1 MEYIAI
7 PLNAL
12 MALCYNWTGSYL
24 MAIIVFTLLTKVI
37 LFPISC
43 WMQRESIKMVQLTPD
58 LNALKVKYYGDKDTV
73 AEETQK
79 IYKQKK
85 YHPIASTIPMIIQL
99 VLLMG
104 VIAAV
109 KAMLGGD
116 TTSIYA
122 QIPSQLGG
130 VSLLMPVAA
139 GVAALL
145 LGVGQN
151 KLNPLQKE
159 QSKREQWMTN
169 GLSIL
174 ISLSLGAFV
183 TVGVCVYW
191 IASNLF
197 SILNQAAL
205 NLVIRPAKYI
215 DYDALHKSQKE
226 LESINAMSAG
236 VSKEDKKREKAD
248 YKRFFSV
255 ANKHLV
261 FYSESSGFYKYY
273 RATIA
278 YLLSHTNIIVHY
290 VTSDPADQVFE
301 VAKTQPRIRPYYIG
315 EKKLITLFMKMDADM
330 VIMTMPDLQNF
341 HIKRSYVRKDV
352 EYVYVPHGLDSLNLT
367 MRTGSVDHY
376 DAVLC
381 VGPNQKE
388 EIRKTEEVYNLPS
401 KKLVECGY
409 MLLDDMRAGFS
420 EKVNCSERPVI
431 LIAPSWQEANIM
443 DSCIDEL
450 LTSLRHT
457 GYRIIVRPHPQYV
470 KHREAQLNDLKAR
483 YAGTPQVEIQTDF
496 ASNST
501 VFRADLLITDWSGI
515 AYEYAYTT
523 CRPVL
528 FVNTPMKVMN
538 PEYERIGVVPINIS
552 IRKEIGREIALE
564 DVGQVNTVVEEMIA
578 RRGEYQERIRKLACQ
593 NVYNLGQSA
602 QCSAKF
608 ILSELNKK
616 KGNTQSAG
624 ASEKV

>member
-1 MEYIAI
+1 MDYITI

-12 MALCYNWTGSYL
+12 MALCYSWTGSYL
-24 MAIIVFTLLTKVI
+24 LAIVVFTLLTKVI

-58 LNALKVKYYGDKDTV
+58 LNALKIRYYGDKDTI

-79 IYKQKK
+79 LYKQKK
-85 YHPIASTIPMIIQL
+85 YHPIASTIPMVIQL

-145 LGVGQN
+145 LGIGQN

-191 IASNLF
+191 IASNIF

-215 DYDALHKSQKE
+215 DYDALHESQKE

-290 VTSDPADQVFE
+290 VTSDPADQIFE
-301 VAKTQPRIRPYYIG
+301 VAKNQSRIRPYYIG

-388 EIRKTEEVYNLPS
+388 EIKKTEEVYNLPP

-420 EKVNCSERPVI
+420 EKAHCSEQPVI

-450 LTSLRHT
+450 LTSLQYT
-457 GYRIIVRPHPQYV
+457 GYHIVVRPHPQYV

-483 YAGTPQVEIQTDF
+483 YAGTPQVEIQANF

-501 VFRADLLITDWSGI
+501 VFQADLLITDWSGI

-552 IRKEIGREIALE
+552 IRKEIGREIKPE
-564 DVGQVNTVVEEMIA
+564 DAGQANIVVEEMIA
-578 RRGEYQERIRKLACQ
+578 RRGEYQGRIRNLACQ

-602 QCSAKF
+602 QCSGKF

-616 KGNTQSAG
+616 RLDT
-624 ASEKV
+624 

>member
-1 MEYIAI
+1 MDYITI

-12 MALCYNWTGSYL
+12 MALCYSWTGSYL
-24 MAIIVFTLLTKVI
+24 LAIIVFTLLTKVI
-37 LFPISC
+37 LFPVSC

-58 LNALKVKYYGDKDTV
+58 LNALKIKYYGDKDTI

-79 IYKQKK
+79 LYKQKK
-85 YHPIASTIPMIIQL
+85 YHPIASTIPMVIQL

-145 LGVGQN
+145 LGIGQN

-191 IASNLF
+191 IASNIF

-215 DYDALHKSQKE
+215 DYDALHESQKE

-290 VTSDPADQVFE
+290 VTSDPADQIFE
-301 VAKTQPRIRPYYIG
+301 VAKNQSRIRPYYIG

-388 EIRKTEEVYNLPS
+388 EIKKTEEVYNLPP

-420 EKVNCSERPVI
+420 EKADCSEQPVI

-450 LTSLRHT
+450 LTSLQYT
-457 GYRIIVRPHPQYV
+457 GYHIVVRPHPQYV
-470 KHREAQLNDLKAR
+470 KHHEAQLNDLKAR
-483 YAGTPQVEIQTDF
+483 YAGTPQVEIQTNF

-501 VFRADLLITDWSGI
+501 VFQADLLITDWSGI

-552 IRKEIGREIALE
+552 IRKEIGREIEPE
-564 DVGQVNTVVEEMIA
+564 DAGQANIVVEEMVA
-578 RRGEYQERIRKLACQ
+578 RRGEYQERIRSLACQ

-602 QCSAKF
+602 QCSGKF

-616 KGNTQSAG
+616 RLDT
-624 ASEKV
+624 

>member
-1 MEYIAI
+1 MDYITI

-12 MALCYNWTGSYL
+12 MALCYSWTGSYL
-24 MAIIVFTLLTKVI
+24 LAIIVFTLLTKVI
-37 LFPISC
+37 LFPVSC

-58 LNALKVKYYGDKDTV
+58 LNALKIKYYGDKDTI

-79 IYKQKK
+79 LYKQKK
-85 YHPIASTIPMIIQL
+85 YHPIASTIPMVIQL

-116 TTSIYA
+116 TMSIYA

-130 VSLLMPVAA
+130 ASLLMPVAA
-139 GVAALL
+139 GVAAWM
-145 LGVGQN
+145 LGIGQN

-183 TVGVCVYW
+183 SVGVCVYW

-215 DYDALHKSQKE
+215 DYDALHRSQKE
-226 LESINAMSAG
+226 LEGINAMSSG

-273 RATIA
+273 RATIE
-278 YLLSHTNIIVHY
+278 YLITHSNVIIHY
-290 VTSDPADQVFE
+290 VTSDPDDQIFK

-388 EIRKTEEVYNLPS
+388 EIKKTEEVYNLPP

-409 MLLDDMRAGFS
+409 MLLDDMRAGFTDRIDCA
-420 EKVNCSERPVI
+420 EQPVI

-443 DSCIDEL
+443 DSCIDAL
-450 LTSLRHT
+450 LCSLQRT
-457 GYRIIVRPHPQYV
+457 GAHIIVRPHPQYV
-470 KHREAQLNDLKAR
+470 KHCEVQLRDLAAR
-483 YAGTPQVEIQTDF
+483 YEASSQVEIQTDF

-501 VFRADLLITDWSGI
+501 VFQADLLITDWSGI

-523 CRPVL
+523 YRPVL

-538 PEYERIGVVPINIS
+538 PEYERIGVVPMNIS
-552 IRKEIGREIALE
+552 IRKEIGREIDPNDAE
-564 DVGQVNTVVEEMIA
+564 RADIVAEEMLA
-578 RRGEYQERIRKLACQ
+578 QRERYRETLKRLVFQ
-593 NVYNLGQSA
+593 NVYNLGKSA
-602 QCSAKF
+602 QCSGKF
-608 ILSELNKK
+608 ILGELSKK
-616 KGNTQSAG
+616 K
-624 ASEKV
+624 

>member
-1 MEYIAI
+1 MDYITI

-12 MALCYNWTGSYL
+12 MALCYSWTGSYL
-24 MAIIVFTLLTKVI
+24 LAIVVFTLLTKVI

-58 LNALKVKYYGDKDTV
+58 LNALKIRYYGDKDTI

-79 IYKQKK
+79 LYKQKK
-85 YHPIASTIPMIIQL
+85 YHPIASTIPMVIQL

-145 LGVGQN
+145 LGIGQN

-191 IASNLF
+191 IASNIF

-215 DYDALHKSQKE
+215 DYDALHESQKE

-290 VTSDPADQVFE
+290 VTSDPADQIFE
-301 VAKTQPRIRPYYIG
+301 VAKNQSRIRPYYIG

-388 EIRKTEEVYNLPS
+388 EIKKTEEVYNLPP

-420 EKVNCSERPVI
+420 EKADCSEQPVI

-450 LTSLRHT
+450 LTSLQYT
-457 GYRIIVRPHPQYV
+457 GYHIVVRPHPQYV

-483 YAGTPQVEIQTDF
+483 YAGTPQVEIQTNF

-501 VFRADLLITDWSGI
+501 VFQADLLITDWSGI

-552 IRKEIGREIALE
+552 IRKEIGREIKPE
-564 DVGQVNTVVEEMIA
+564 DAGQANIVVEEMIA
-578 RRGEYQERIRKLACQ
+578 RRGEYQGRIRNLACQ

-602 QCSAKF
+602 QCSGKF

-616 KGNTQSAG
+616 RLDT
-624 ASEKV
+624 

>member
-1 MEYIAI
+1 MDYITI

-12 MALCYNWTGSYL
+12 MALCYSWTGSYL
-24 MAIIVFTLLTKVI
+24 LAIVVFTLLTKVI

-58 LNALKVKYYGDKDTV
+58 LNALKIKYYGDKDTI

-79 IYKQKK
+79 LYKQKK
-85 YHPIASTIPMIIQL
+85 YHPIASTIPMVIQL

-139 GVAALL
+139 GVAAWM
-145 LGVGQN
+145 LGIGQN

-183 TVGVCVYW
+183 TVGVCAYW
-191 IASNLF
+191 IASNIF

-215 DYDALHKSQKE
+215 DYDALHESQKE

-273 RATIA
+273 RATIE
-278 YLLSHTNIIVHY
+278 YLITHSNVIIHY
-290 VTSDPADQVFE
+290 VTSDPGDQIFK

-315 EKKLITLFMKMDADM
+315 EKKLITLFMKMDADI
-330 VIMTMPDLQNF
+330 VVMTMPDLQNF

-388 EIRKTEEVYNLPS
+388 EIKKTEEVYNLPP

-420 EKVNCSERPVI
+420 EKADCSEQPVI

-450 LTSLRHT
+450 LTSLQYT
-457 GYRIIVRPHPQYV
+457 GYHIVVRPHPQYV

-483 YAGTPQVEIQTDF
+483 YAGTPQVEIQTNF

-501 VFRADLLITDWSGI
+501 VFQADLLITDWSGI

-552 IRKEIGREIALE
+552 IRKEIGREIEPE
-564 DVGQVNTVVEEMIA
+564 DAGQANIVVEEMIA

-602 QCSAKF
+602 QCSGKF

-616 KGNTQSAG
+616 QLDT
-624 ASEKV
+624 

>member
-1 MEYIAI
+1 MDYITI

-12 MALCYNWTGSYL
+12 MALCYSWTGSYL
-24 MAIIVFTLLTKVI
+24 LAIVVFTLLTKVI

-58 LNALKVKYYGDKDTV
+58 LNALKIKYYGDKDTI

-79 IYKQKK
+79 LYKQKK
-85 YHPIASTIPMIIQL
+85 YHPIASTIPMVIQL

-130 VSLLMPVAA
+130 ISLLMPVAA
-139 GVAALL
+139 GVAAWM

-215 DYDALHKSQKE
+215 DYDALHESQKE

-255 ANKHLV
+255 ANKHVV
-261 FYSESSGFYKYY
+261 FYSEKSGFYKYY
-273 RATIA
+273 KHLIG
-278 YLLSHTNIIVHY
+278 YLLSHSNLLIHY
-290 VTSDPADQVFE
+290 VTSDPSDQIFE
-301 VAKTQPRIRPYYIG
+301 IAKTQSRIRPYYIG
-315 EKKLITLFMKMDADM
+315 EKKLITLFMKMDADV
-330 VIMTMPDLQNF
+330 VIMTTPDLNNF
-341 HIKRSYVRKDV
+341 YLKRSYVRRDI
-352 EYVYVPHGLDSLNLT
+352 EYIYIEHFPGSTNLVT
-367 MRTGSVDHY
+367 SKGAYDHY
-376 DAVLC
+376 DTIFC
-381 VGPNQKE
+381 TGPHMKAE
-388 EIRKTEEVYNLPS
+388 LREAEAMYDLPA
-401 KKLVECGY
+401 KNLVEHGY
-409 MLLDDMRAGFS
+409 DFMDDLLESYKEMGTSQNDPP
-420 EKVNCSERPVI
+420 KI
-431 LIAPSWQEANIM
+431 LIAPSWQKDNIL
-443 DSCIDEL
+443 DSCLEPLIEQL
-450 LTSLRHT
+450 MKVPCTVT
-457 GYRIIVRPHPQYV
+457 VRPHPEYV
-470 KHREAQLNDLKAR
+470 KRFGATLKTLVER
-483 YAGTPQVEIQTDF
+483 YKERYVGRLFFETDF
-496 ASNST
+496 SSSRSIYASDI
-501 VFRADLLITDWSGI
+501 VVTDWSGTGMEFS
-515 AYEYAYTT
+515 YCTK
-523 CRPVL
+523 RPTL
-528 FVNTPMKVMN
+528 FIDTPMKVLN
-538 PEYERIGVVPINIS
+538 PDYSRYENQPIDITSRNVIGVSVPPDDLDRIPDVIENMLSQKGAWAERIQSFMDNH
-552 IRKEIGREIALE
+552 LYN
-564 DVGQVNTVVEEMIA
+564 VGKA
-578 RRGEYQERIRKLACQ
+578 
-593 NVYNLGQSA
+593 GQSGGA
-602 QCSAKF
+602 YIIQSLIKRKD
-608 ILSELNKK
+608 EKK
-616 KGNTQSAG
+616 
-624 ASEKV
+624 

>member
-1 MEYIAI
+1 MDYITI

-12 MALCYNWTGSYL
+12 MALCYSWTGSYL
-24 MAIIVFTLLTKVI
+24 LAIVVFTLLTKVI

-58 LNALKVKYYGDKDTV
+58 LNALKIKYYGDKDTI

-79 IYKQKK
+79 LYKQKK
-85 YHPIASTIPMIIQL
+85 YHPIASTIPMVIQL

-145 LGVGQN
+145 LGIGQN

-183 TVGVCVYW
+183 TVGVCAYW
-191 IASNLF
+191 IASNIF

-215 DYDALHKSQKE
+215 DYDALHESQKE

-290 VTSDPADQVFE
+290 VTSDPADQIFE
-301 VAKTQPRIRPYYIG
+301 VAKNQSRIRPYYIG

-388 EIRKTEEVYNLPS
+388 EIKKTEEVYNLPP

-420 EKVNCSERPVI
+420 EKADCSEQPVI

-450 LTSLRHT
+450 LTSLQYT
-457 GYRIIVRPHPQYV
+457 GYHIVVRPHPQYV
-470 KHREAQLNDLKAR
+470 KHREAQLNDLKVR
-483 YAGTPQVEIQTDF
+483 YAGTPQVEIQTNF

-501 VFRADLLITDWSGI
+501 VFQADLLITDWSGI

-552 IRKEIGREIALE
+552 IRKEIGREIKPE
-564 DVGQVNTVVEEMIA
+564 DAGQANIVVEEMIA

-602 QCSAKF
+602 QCSGKF

-616 KGNTQSAG
+616 RLDT
-624 ASEKV
+624 

>member
-1 MEYIAI
+1 MDYITI

-12 MALCYNWTGSYL
+12 MALCYSWTGSYL
-24 MAIIVFTLLTKVI
+24 LAIIVFTLLTKVI
-37 LFPISC
+37 LFPVSC

-58 LNALKVKYYGDKDTV
+58 LNALKIKYYGDKDTI

-79 IYKQKK
+79 LYKQKK
-85 YHPIASTIPMIIQL
+85 YHPIASTIPMVIQL

-145 LGVGQN
+145 LGIGQN

-183 TVGVCVYW
+183 TVGVCAYW
-191 IASNLF
+191 IASNIF

-215 DYDALHKSQKE
+215 DYDALHESQKE

-273 RATIA
+273 RATIE
-278 YLLSHTNIIVHY
+278 YLITHSNVIIHY
-290 VTSDPADQVFE
+290 VTSDPGDQIFK

-315 EKKLITLFMKMDADM
+315 EKKLITLFMKMDADI
-330 VIMTMPDLQNF
+330 VVMTMPDLQNF

-388 EIRKTEEVYNLPS
+388 EIKKTEEVYNLPP

-420 EKVNCSERPVI
+420 EKADCSEQPVI

-450 LTSLRHT
+450 LTSLQYT
-457 GYRIIVRPHPQYV
+457 GYHIVVRPHPQYV
-470 KHREAQLNDLKAR
+470 KHREAQLNDLKVR
-483 YAGTPQVEIQTDF
+483 YAGTPQVEIQTNF

-501 VFRADLLITDWSGI
+501 VFQADLLITDWSGI

-538 PEYERIGVVPINIS
+538 PEYERIGVVPMNIS
-552 IRKEIGREIALE
+552 TRKEIGREIDPNDAE
-564 DVGQVNTVVEEMIA
+564 RADIVVEEMLA
-578 RRGEYQERIRKLACQ
+578 QHERYRETLKRLAYQ
-593 NVYNLGQSA
+593 NVYNLGKSA
-602 QCSAKF
+602 QCSGKF
-608 ILSELNKK
+608 ILGELSKK
-616 KGNTQSAG
+616 K
-624 ASEKV
+624 

>member
-58 LNALKVKYYGDKDTV
+58 LNALKIKYYGDKDTV

-79 IYKQKK
+79 LYKQKK

-145 LGVGQN
+145 LGIGQN

-278 YLLSHTNIIVHY
+278 YLLSHTNIIIHY
-290 VTSDPADQVFE
+290 VTSDPADQIFE
-301 VAKTQPRIRPYYIG
+301 VAKTQSRIRPYYIG

-376 DAVLC
+376 DAVL
-381 VGPNQKE
+381 
-388 EIRKTEEVYNLPS
+388 
-401 KKLVECGY
+401 
-409 MLLDDMRAGFS
+409 
-420 EKVNCSERPVI
+420 
-431 LIAPSWQEANIM
+431 
-443 DSCIDEL
+443 
-450 LTSLRHT
+450 
-457 GYRIIVRPHPQYV
+457 
-470 KHREAQLNDLKAR
+470 
-483 YAGTPQVEIQTDF
+483 
-496 ASNST
+496 
-501 VFRADLLITDWSGI
+501 
-515 AYEYAYTT
+515 
-523 CRPVL
+523 
-528 FVNTPMKVMN
+528 
-538 PEYERIGVVPINIS
+538 
-552 IRKEIGREIALE
+552 
-564 DVGQVNTVVEEMIA
+564 
-578 RRGEYQERIRKLACQ
+578 
-593 NVYNLGQSA
+593 
-602 QCSAKF
+602 
-608 ILSELNKK
+608 
-616 KGNTQSAG
+616 
-624 ASEKV
+624 

>member
-1 MEYIAI
+1 MDYITI

-12 MALCYNWTGSYL
+12 MALCYSWTGSYL
-24 MAIIVFTLLTKVI
+24 LAIVVFTLLTKVI

-43 WMQRESIKMVQLTPD
+43 WMQRESIKMVQLIPD
-58 LNALKVKYYGDKDTV
+58 LNALKIKHYGDKDTI

-79 IYKQKK
+79 LYKQKK
-85 YHPIASTIPMIIQL
+85 YHPIASTIPMVIQL

-145 LGVGQN
+145 LGIGQN

-183 TVGVCVYW
+183 TVGVCAYW
-191 IASNLF
+191 IASNIF

-215 DYDALHKSQKE
+215 DYDALHESQKE
-226 LESINAMSAG
+226 LGSINAMSAG
-236 VSKEDKKREKAD
+236 VSKEDKKREKVD

-290 VTSDPADQVFE
+290 VTSDPADQIFE
-301 VAKTQPRIRPYYIG
+301 VAKNQSRIRPYYIG

-388 EIRKTEEVYNLPS
+388 EIKKTEEVYNLPP

-420 EKVNCSERPVI
+420 EKADCSEQPVI

-450 LTSLRHT
+450 LTSLQYT
-457 GYRIIVRPHPQYV
+457 GYHIVVRPHPQYV

-483 YAGTPQVEIQTDF
+483 YAGTPQVEIQTNF

-501 VFRADLLITDWSGI
+501 VFQADLLITDWSGI

-552 IRKEIGREIALE
+552 IRKEIGREIEPE
-564 DVGQVNTVVEEMIA
+564 DAGQANIVVEEMVA

-602 QCSAKF
+602 QCSGKF

-616 KGNTQSAG
+616 RLDT
-624 ASEKV
+624 

>member
-1 MEYIAI
+1 MDYITI

-12 MALCYNWTGSYL
+12 MALCYSWTGSYL
-24 MAIIVFTLLTKVI
+24 LAIIVFTLLTKVI
-37 LFPISC
+37 LFPVSC

-58 LNALKVKYYGDKDTV
+58 LNALKIKYYGDKDTI

-79 IYKQKK
+79 LYYQKK
-85 YHPIASTIPMIIQL
+85 YHPIASTIPMVIQL

-145 LGVGQN
+145 LGIGQN

-191 IASNLF
+191 IASNIF

-215 DYDALHKSQKE
+215 DYDALHESQKE

-290 VTSDPADQVFE
+290 VTSDPADQIFE
-301 VAKTQPRIRPYYIG
+301 VAKNQSRIRPYYIG

-388 EIRKTEEVYNLPS
+388 EIKKTEEVYNLPP

-420 EKVNCSERPVI
+420 EKADCSEQPVI

-450 LTSLRHT
+450 LTSLQYT
-457 GYRIIVRPHPQYV
+457 GYHIVVRPHPQYV

-483 YAGTPQVEIQTDF
+483 YAGTPQVEIQTNF

-501 VFRADLLITDWSGI
+501 VFQADLLITDWSGI

-552 IRKEIGREIALE
+552 IRKEIGREIEPE
-564 DVGQVNTVVEEMIA
+564 DAGQANIVVEEMVA

-602 QCSAKF
+602 QCSGKF

-616 KGNTQSAG
+616 RLDT
-624 ASEKV
+624 

>member
-12 MALCYNWTGSYL
+12 MALCYDWTGGYL
-24 MAIIVFTLLTKVI
+24 PAIILFTLLTKII
-37 LFPISC
+37 LFPVSC
-43 WMQRESIKMVQLTPD
+43 WMQRESIKMVELTPD
-58 LNALKVKYYGDKDTV
+58 LNALKIRYYGDKDTI

-79 IYKQKK
+79 LYKQKK
-85 YHPIASTIPMIIQL
+85 YHPIASTVPMIIQL

-109 KAMLGGD
+109 KAMLGDD

-122 QIPSQLGG
+122 QIPSQIGG
-130 VSLLMPVAA
+130 ASLLMPAAA
-139 GVAALL
+139 GAAAWM

-169 GLSIL
+169 GISIL

-183 TVGVCVYW
+183 TVGVCTYW

-215 DYDALHKSQKE
+215 DYDILHKSQKE
-226 LESINAMSAG
+226 LESINAMSSG
-236 VSKEDKKREKAD
+236 VSKEDRKREKAD

-273 RATIA
+273 RATIE
-278 YLLSHTNIIVHY
+278 YLLTHSNATIHY
-290 VTSDPADQVFE
+290 VTSDPGDQVFAL
-301 VAKTQPRIRPYYIG
+301 AKSQPRIRPYYIG

-352 EYVYVPHGLDSLNLT
+352 EYIYVPHGMDSLNLT
-367 MRTGSVDHY
+367 MRTGSMDHY

-381 VGPNQKE
+381 VGPHQKE
-388 EIRKTEEVYNLPS
+388 EIRKTEEVYGLPP

-409 MLLDDMRAGFS
+409 MLLDDMRAGFT
-420 EKVNCSERPVI
+420 ERLADHGETPVI

-443 DSCIDEL
+443 DNCIDEL
-450 LTSLRHT
+450 LRALQRT
-457 GYRIIVRPHPQYV
+457 GARIIVRPHPQYV
-470 KHREAQLNDLKAR
+470 RHRETQLHELKAR
-483 YAGTPQVEIQTDF
+483 YKDNAQVEIQTDF
-496 ASNST
+496 SSNST
-501 VFRADLLITDWSGI
+501 VFQADLLITDWSGI

-523 CRPVL
+523 YRPVL

-552 IRKEIGREIALE
+552 IRKEIGREIDPQNAGQA
-564 DVGQVNTVVEEMIA
+564 DVVVENMLAQRE
-578 RRGEYQERIRKLACQ
+578 EYKEKIEALAGQ
-593 NVYNLGQSA
+593 NVYNLGKSA
-602 QCSAKF
+602 QCSGKF
-608 ILSELNKK
+608 ILSELGRKHQLS
-616 KGNTQSAG
+616 T
-624 ASEKV
+624 

>member
-1 MEYIAI
+1 MDYITI

-12 MALCYNWTGSYL
+12 MALCYSWTGSYL
-24 MAIIVFTLLTKVI
+24 LAIIVFTLLTKVI
-37 LFPISC
+37 LFPVSC

-58 LNALKVKYYGDKDTV
+58 LNALKIKYYGDKDTI

-79 IYKQKK
+79 LYKQKK
-85 YHPIASTIPMIIQL
+85 YHPIASTIPMVIQL

-116 TTSIYA
+116 TMSIYA

-130 VSLLMPVAA
+130 ASLLMPVAA
-139 GVAALL
+139 GVAAWM
-145 LGVGQN
+145 LGIGQN

-183 TVGVCVYW
+183 TVGVCAYW

-215 DYDALHKSQKE
+215 DYDALHRSQKE
-226 LESINAMSAG
+226 LEGINAMSSG

-273 RATIA
+273 RATIE
-278 YLLSHTNIIVHY
+278 YLITHSNVIIHY
-290 VTSDPADQVFE
+290 VTSDPGDQIFK

-388 EIRKTEEVYNLPS
+388 EIKKTEEVYNLPP

-420 EKVNCSERPVI
+420 EKADCSEQPVI

-450 LTSLRHT
+450 LTSLQYT
-457 GYRIIVRPHPQYV
+457 GYHIVVRPHPQYV

-483 YAGTPQVEIQTDF
+483 YAGTPQVEIQTNF

-501 VFRADLLITDWSGI
+501 VFQADLLITDWSGI

-538 PEYERIGVVPINIS
+538 PEYERIGVVPMNIS
-552 IRKEIGREIALE
+552 TRKEIGREIDPNDAE
-564 DVGQVNTVVEEMIA
+564 RADIVVEEMLA
-578 RRGEYQERIRKLACQ
+578 QHERYRETLKRLAYQ
-593 NVYNLGQSA
+593 NVYNLGKSA
-602 QCSAKF
+602 QCSGKF
-608 ILSELNKK
+608 ILGELSKK
-616 KGNTQSAG
+616 K
-624 ASEKV
+624 

>member
-1 MEYIAI
+1 MDYITI

-12 MALCYNWTGSYL
+12 MALCYSWTGSYL
-24 MAIIVFTLLTKVI
+24 LAIIVFTLLTKVI
-37 LFPISC
+37 LFPVSC

-58 LNALKVKYYGDKDTV
+58 LNALKIKYYGDKDTI

-79 IYKQKK
+79 LYKQKK
-85 YHPIASTIPMIIQL
+85 YHPIASTIPMVIQL

-116 TTSIYA
+116 TMSIYA

-130 VSLLMPVAA
+130 ASLLMPVAA
-139 GVAALL
+139 GVAAWM
-145 LGVGQN
+145 LGIGQN

-191 IASNLF
+191 IASNIF

-226 LESINAMSAG
+226 LESINAMSSG

-273 RATIA
+273 RATIE
-278 YLLSHTNIIVHY
+278 YLITHSNVIIHY
-290 VTSDPADQVFE
+290 VTSDPGDQIFK
-301 VAKTQPRIRPYYIG
+301 VAKMQPRIRPYYIG

-388 EIRKTEEVYNLPS
+388 EIKKTEEVYNLPP

-409 MLLDDMRAGFS
+409 MLLDDMRAGFTDRIDCA
-420 EKVNCSERPVI
+420 EQPVI

-443 DSCIDEL
+443 DSCIDAL
-450 LTSLRHT
+450 LCSLQRT
-457 GYRIIVRPHPQYV
+457 GAHIIVRPHPQYV
-470 KHREAQLNDLKAR
+470 KHCEVQLRDLAAR
-483 YAGTPQVEIQTDF
+483 YEASSQVEIQTDF

-501 VFRADLLITDWSGI
+501 VFQADLLITDWSGI

-523 CRPVL
+523 YRPVL

-538 PEYERIGVVPINIS
+538 PEYERIGVVPMNIS
-552 IRKEIGREIALE
+552 IRKEIGREIDPNDAE
-564 DVGQVNTVVEEMIA
+564 RADIVAEEMLA
-578 RRGEYQERIRKLACQ
+578 QRERYRETLKRLVFQ
-593 NVYNLGQSA
+593 NVYNLGKSA
-602 QCSAKF
+602 QCSGKF
-608 ILSELNKK
+608 ILGELSKK
-616 KGNTQSAG
+616 K
-624 ASEKV
+624 

>member
-1 MEYIAI
+1 MDYITI

-12 MALCYNWTGSYL
+12 MALCYSWTGSYL
-24 MAIIVFTLLTKVI
+24 LAIVVFTLLTKVI

-58 LNALKVKYYGDKDTV
+58 LNALKIKYYGDKDTI

-79 IYKQKK
+79 LYKQKK
-85 YHPIASTIPMIIQL
+85 YHPIASTIPMVIQL

-122 QIPSQLGG
+122 QIPSQRGG

-139 GVAALL
+139 GVAAWM

-191 IASNLF
+191 IASNIF

-215 DYDALHKSQKE
+215 DYDALHESQKE

-261 FYSESSGFYKYY
+261 FYSESSGFYKYF
-273 RATIA
+273 RATIE
-278 YLLSHTNIIVHY
+278 YLITHSNVIIHY
-290 VTSDPADQVFE
+290 VTSDPGDQIFK

-315 EKKLITLFMKMDADM
+315 EKKLITLFMKMDADI
-330 VIMTMPDLQNF
+330 VVMTMPDLQNF

-388 EIRKTEEVYNLPS
+388 EIKKTEEVYNLPP

-420 EKVNCSERPVI
+420 EKADCSEQPVI

-450 LTSLRHT
+450 LTSLQYT
-457 GYRIIVRPHPQYV
+457 GYHIVVRPHPQYV

-483 YAGTPQVEIQTDF
+483 YAGTPQVEIQTNF

-501 VFRADLLITDWSGI
+501 VFQADLLITDWSGI

-552 IRKEIGREIALE
+552 IRKEIGREIKPE
-564 DVGQVNTVVEEMIA
+564 DAGQANIVVEEMIA

-602 QCSAKF
+602 QCSGKF

-616 KGNTQSAG
+616 RLDT
-624 ASEKV
+624 

>member
-1 MEYIAI
+1 MDYITI

-12 MALCYNWTGSYL
+12 MALCYSWTGSYL
-24 MAIIVFTLLTKVI
+24 LAIIVFTLLTKVI
-37 LFPISC
+37 LFPVSC

-58 LNALKVKYYGDKDTV
+58 LNALKIKYYGDKDTI

-79 IYKQKK
+79 LYKQKK
-85 YHPIASTIPMIIQL
+85 YHPIASTIPMVIQL

-139 GVAALL
+139 GVAAWM
-145 LGVGQN
+145 LGIGQN

-183 TVGVCVYW
+183 TVGVCAYW
-191 IASNLF
+191 IASNIF

-215 DYDALHKSQKE
+215 DYDALHESQKE

-236 VSKEDKKREKAD
+236 VSKEDKRREKAD

-273 RATIA
+273 RATIE
-278 YLLSHTNIIVHY
+278 YLITHSNVIIHY
-290 VTSDPADQVFE
+290 VTSDPGDQIFK

-388 EIRKTEEVYNLPS
+388 EIKKTEEVYNLPP

-420 EKVNCSERPVI
+420 EKADCSERPVI

-450 LTSLRHT
+450 LTSLQYT
-457 GYRIIVRPHPQYV
+457 GYHIVVRPHPQYV

-483 YAGTPQVEIQTDF
+483 YAGTPQVEIQTNF

-501 VFRADLLITDWSGI
+501 VFQADLLITDWSGI

-552 IRKEIGREIALE
+552 IRKEIGREIEPDDA
-564 DVGQVNTVVEEMIA
+564 GQANIVVEEMVA
-578 RRGEYQERIRKLACQ
+578 RRGEYQERIRNLACQ

-602 QCSAKF
+602 QCSGKF

-616 KGNTQSAG
+616 RLDT
-624 ASEKV
+624 

>member
-58 LNALKVKYYGDKDTV
+58 LNALKIKYYGDKDTV
-73 AEETQK
+73 AEETQRL
-79 IYKQKK
+79 YKQKK

-145 LGVGQN
+145 LGIGQN

-183 TVGVCVYW
+183 TVGVCAYW

-450 LTSLRHT
+450 LTSLRRT

-552 IRKEIGREIALE
+552 IRKEIGREIEPE

-602 QCSAKF
+602 QCSGKF

-616 KGNTQSAG
+616 KGNTQRAG
-624 ASEKV
+624 ASEKG

>member
-1 MEYIAI
+1 MDYITI

-12 MALCYNWTGSYL
+12 MALCYSWTGSYL
-24 MAIIVFTLLTKVI
+24 LAIVVFTLLTKVI
-37 LFPISC
+37 LFPVSC

-58 LNALKVKYYGDKDTV
+58 LNALKIKYYGDKDTI

-79 IYKQKK
+79 LYKQKK
-85 YHPIASTIPMIIQL
+85 YHPIASTIPMVIQL

-145 LGVGQN
+145 LGIGQN

-183 TVGVCVYW
+183 TVGVCAYW
-191 IASNLF
+191 IASNIF

-215 DYDALHKSQKE
+215 DYDALHESQKE

-261 FYSESSGFYKYY
+261 FYSESSGFYKYF
-273 RATIA
+273 RATIE
-278 YLLSHTNIIVHY
+278 YLITHSNVIIHY
-290 VTSDPADQVFE
+290 VTSDPGDQIFK

-315 EKKLITLFMKMDADM
+315 EKKLITLFMKMDADI
-330 VIMTMPDLQNF
+330 VVMTMPDLQNF

-388 EIRKTEEVYNLPS
+388 EIKKTEEVYNLPP

-420 EKVNCSERPVI
+420 EKADCSEQPVI

-450 LTSLRHT
+450 LTSLQYT
-457 GYRIIVRPHPQYV
+457 GYHIVVRPHPQYV

-483 YAGTPQVEIQTDF
+483 YAGTPQVEIQTNF

-501 VFRADLLITDWSGI
+501 VFQADLLITDWSGI

-538 PEYERIGVVPINIS
+538 PEYERIGVVPMNIS
-552 IRKEIGREIALE
+552 TRKEIGREIDPNDAE
-564 DVGQVNTVVEEMIA
+564 RADIVVEEMLA
-578 RRGEYQERIRKLACQ
+578 QHERYRETLKRLAYQ
-593 NVYNLGQSA
+593 NVYNLGKSA
-602 QCSAKF
+602 QCSGKF
-608 ILSELNKK
+608 ILGELSKK
-616 KGNTQSAG
+616 K
-624 ASEKV
+624 

>member
-58 LNALKVKYYGDKDTV
+58 LNALKIKYYGDKDTV

-79 IYKQKK
+79 LYKQKK

-145 LGVGQN
+145 LGIGQN

-183 TVGVCVYW
+183 TVGVCAYW

-290 VTSDPADQVFE
+290 VTSDPADQIFE
-301 VAKTQPRIRPYYIG
+301 VAKTQSRIRPYYIG

-420 EKVNCSERPVI
+420 EEVNCSERPVI

-552 IRKEIGREIALE
+552 IRKEIGREIEPE
-564 DVGQVNTVVEEMIA
+564 DVGQANTVVEEMIA
-578 RRGEYQERIRKLACQ
+578 RRGEYQERIGKLACQ

-602 QCSAKF
+602 QCSGKF

-616 KGNTQSAG
+616 KGNAQSAG
-624 ASEKV
+624 ASEKG

>member
-58 LNALKVKYYGDKDTV
+58 LNALKIKYYGDKDTV

-79 IYKQKK
+79 LYKQKK

-130 VSLLMPVAA
+130 VSLLMPVVA

-145 LGVGQN
+145 LGIGQN

-450 LTSLRHT
+450 LTSLRRT

-552 IRKEIGREIALE
+552 IRKEIGREIEPE

-602 QCSAKF
+602 QCSGKF

-616 KGNTQSAG
+616 KGNAQSAG
-624 ASEKV
+624 ASEKG

>member
-1 MEYIAI
+1 MDYITI

-12 MALCYNWTGSYL
+12 MALCYSWTGSYL
-24 MAIIVFTLLTKVI
+24 LAIIVFTLLTKVI
-37 LFPISC
+37 LFPVSC

-58 LNALKVKYYGDKDTV
+58 LNALKIKYYGDKDTI

-79 IYKQKK
+79 LYKQKK
-85 YHPIASTIPMIIQL
+85 YHPIASTIPMVIQL

-145 LGVGQN
+145 LGIGQN

-183 TVGVCVYW
+183 TVGVCAYW
-191 IASNLF
+191 IASNIF

-215 DYDALHKSQKE
+215 DYDALHESQKE

-290 VTSDPADQVFE
+290 VTSDPADQIFE
-301 VAKTQPRIRPYYIG
+301 VAKNQSRIRPYYIG

-388 EIRKTEEVYNLPS
+388 EIKKTEEVYNLPP

-420 EKVNCSERPVI
+420 EKADCSEQPVI

-450 LTSLRHT
+450 LTSLQYT
-457 GYRIIVRPHPQYV
+457 GYHIVVRPHPQYV

-483 YAGTPQVEIQTDF
+483 YAGTPQVEIQTNF

-501 VFRADLLITDWSGI
+501 VFQADLLITDWSGI

-523 CRPVL
+523 CQPVL

-552 IRKEIGREIALE
+552 IRKEIGREIEPE
-564 DVGQVNTVVEEMIA
+564 DAGQANIVVEEMVA

-602 QCSAKF
+602 QCSGKF

-616 KGNTQSAG
+616 RLDT
-624 ASEKV
+624 

>member
-1 MEYIAI
+1 MDYITI

-12 MALCYNWTGSYL
+12 MALCYSWTGSYL
-24 MAIIVFTLLTKVI
+24 LAIVVFTLLTKVI
-37 LFPISC
+37 LFPVSC

-58 LNALKVKYYGDKDTV
+58 LNALKIKYYGDKDTI

-79 IYKQKK
+79 LYKQKK
-85 YHPIASTIPMIIQL
+85 YHPIASTIPMVIQL

-139 GVAALL
+139 GVAAWM

-197 SILNQAAL
+197 TILNQAAL

-215 DYDALHKSQKE
+215 DYDALHESQKE
-226 LESINAMSAG
+226 LENINAMSAG

-290 VTSDPADQVFE
+290 VTSDPADQIFE
-301 VAKTQPRIRPYYIG
+301 VAKSQSRIRPYYIG

-388 EIRKTEEVYNLPS
+388 EIKKTEEVYNLPP

-420 EKVNCSERPVI
+420 EKADCSEQPVI

-450 LTSLRHT
+450 LTSLQYT
-457 GYRIIVRPHPQYV
+457 GYHIVVRPHPQYV

-483 YAGTPQVEIQTDF
+483 YAGTPQVEIQTNF

-501 VFRADLLITDWSGI
+501 VFQADLLITDWSGI

-552 IRKEIGREIALE
+552 IRKEIGREIEPE
-564 DVGQVNTVVEEMIA
+564 DAGQANIVVEEMIA
-578 RRGEYQERIRKLACQ
+578 RRGEYQERIRNLACQ

-602 QCSAKF
+602 QCSGKF

-616 KGNTQSAG
+616 RLDT
-624 ASEKV
+624 

>member
-1 MEYIAI
+1 MDYITI

-12 MALCYNWTGSYL
+12 MALCYSWTGSYL
-24 MAIIVFTLLTKVI
+24 LAIVVFTLLTKVI
-37 LFPISC
+37 LFPVSC

-58 LNALKVKYYGDKDTV
+58 LNALKIKYYGDKDTI

-79 IYKQKK
+79 LYKQKK
-85 YHPIASTIPMIIQL
+85 YHPIASTIPMVIQL

-139 GVAALL
+139 GVAAWM
-145 LGVGQN
+145 LGIGQN

-183 TVGVCVYW
+183 TVGVCAYW
-191 IASNLF
+191 IASNIF

-215 DYDALHKSQKE
+215 DYDALHESQKE

-261 FYSESSGFYKYY
+261 FYSESSGFYKYF
-273 RATIA
+273 RATIE
-278 YLLSHTNIIVHY
+278 YLITHSNVIIHY
-290 VTSDPADQVFE
+290 VTSDPGDQIFK

-315 EKKLITLFMKMDADM
+315 EKKLITLFMKMDADI
-330 VIMTMPDLQNF
+330 VVMTMPDLQNF

-388 EIRKTEEVYNLPS
+388 EIKKTEEVYNLPP

-420 EKVNCSERPVI
+420 EKADCSEQPVI

-450 LTSLRHT
+450 LTSLQYT
-457 GYRIIVRPHPQYV
+457 GYHIVVRPHPQYV

-483 YAGTPQVEIQTDF
+483 YAGTPQVEIQTNF

-501 VFRADLLITDWSGI
+501 VFQADLLITDWSGI

-538 PEYERIGVVPINIS
+538 PEYERIGVVPMNIS
-552 IRKEIGREIALE
+552 TRKEIGREIDPNDAE
-564 DVGQVNTVVEEMIA
+564 RADIVVEEMLA
-578 RRGEYQERIRKLACQ
+578 QHERYRETLKRLAYQ
-593 NVYNLGQSA
+593 NVYNLGKSA
-602 QCSAKF
+602 QCSGKF
-608 ILSELNKK
+608 ILGELSKK
-616 KGNTQSAG
+616 K
-624 ASEKV
+624 

>member
-1 MEYIAI
+1 MDYITI

-12 MALCYNWTGSYL
+12 MALCYSWTGSYL
-24 MAIIVFTLLTKVI
+24 LAIVVFTLLTKVI

-58 LNALKVKYYGDKDTV
+58 LNALKIRYYGDKDTI

-79 IYKQKK
+79 LYKQKK
-85 YHPIASTIPMIIQL
+85 YHPIASTIPMVIQL

-145 LGVGQN
+145 LGIGQN

-191 IASNLF
+191 IASNIF

-215 DYDALHKSQKE
+215 DYDALHESQKE

-290 VTSDPADQVFE
+290 VTSDPADQIFE
-301 VAKTQPRIRPYYIG
+301 VAKNQSRIRPYYIG

-388 EIRKTEEVYNLPS
+388 EIKKTEEVYNLPP

-420 EKVNCSERPVI
+420 EKADCSEQPVI

-450 LTSLRHT
+450 LTSLQYT
-457 GYRIIVRPHPQYV
+457 GYHIVVRPHPQYV

-483 YAGTPQVEIQTDF
+483 YAGTPQVEIQTNF

-501 VFRADLLITDWSGI
+501 VFQADLLITDWSGI

-552 IRKEIGREIALE
+552 IRKEIGREIEPE
-564 DVGQVNTVVEEMIA
+564 DAGQANIVVEEMVA

-602 QCSAKF
+602 QCSGKF

-616 KGNTQSAG
+616 RLDT
-624 ASEKV
+624 

>member
-1 MEYIAI
+1 MHYITI

-12 MALCYNWTGSYL
+12 MALCYSWTGSYL
-24 MAIIVFTLLTKVI
+24 LAIVVFTLLTKVI

-58 LNALKVKYYGDKDTV
+58 LNALKIKYYGDKDTI

-79 IYKQKK
+79 LYKQKK
-85 YHPIASTIPMIIQL
+85 YHPIASTIPMVIQL

-145 LGVGQN
+145 LGIGQN

-191 IASNLF
+191 IASNLL

-205 NLVIRPAKYI
+205 NAAVRPDKYI

-226 LESINAMSAG
+226 LDSINAMSAG

-261 FYSESSGFYKYY
+261 FYSEKSGFYRYY
-273 RATIA
+273 KHLIG
-278 YLLSHTNIIVHY
+278 YLLSHSNLVIHY
-290 VTSDPADQVFE
+290 VTSDPCDQIFKIAE
-301 VAKTQPRIRPYYIG
+301 TQTRIRPYYIG
-315 EKKLITLFMKMDADM
+315 EKKLITLFMKMDADI
-330 VIMTMPDLQNF
+330 VVMTTPDLDNF
-341 HIKRSYVRKDV
+341 YLKRSYVRKDI
-352 EYVYVPHGLDSLNLT
+352 EYIYIDHYPGSTNLT
-367 MRTGSVDHY
+367 GLKGCYDHY
-376 DAVLC
+376 DTIFC
-381 VGPNQKE
+381 TGPHMKAE
-388 EIRKTEEVYNLPS
+388 LREAEAMYGLPA
-401 KKLVECGY
+401 KNLVEHGY
-409 MLLDDMRAGFS
+409 DLMDDLLAAYDDVADIRNDPP
-420 EKVNCSERPVI
+420 KV
-431 LIAPSWQEANIM
+431 LIAPSWQKDNIL
-443 DSCIDEL
+443 DSCIDPL
-450 LTSLRHT
+450 IDQLMKTPCT
-457 GYRIIVRPHPQYV
+457 VTIRPHPEYV
-470 KHREAQLNDLKAR
+470 KRFGVALNALMGR
-483 YAGTPQVEIQTDF
+483 YKNRFSDRLFFETDF
-496 ASNST
+496 SSST
-501 VFRADLLITDWSGI
+501 SIYSSDIVVTDWSGTGLEFS
-515 AYEYAYTT
+515 YCTK
-523 CRPVL
+523 RPTL
-528 FVNTPMKVMN
+528 FIDTPMKVLN
-538 PEYERIGVVPINIS
+538 PDYTRYKNQPIDITSRNVIGVSVSPAELERIPEVVSQMLTNRAAWCARIQDFMESHLYNIGNAGQAGGAYIINSLIK
-552 IRKEIGREIALE
+552 RKEES
-564 DVGQVNTVVEEMIA
+564 
-578 RRGEYQERIRKLACQ
+578 K
-593 NVYNLGQSA
+593 
-602 QCSAKF
+602 
-608 ILSELNKK
+608 
-616 KGNTQSAG
+616 
-624 ASEKV
+624 

>member
-1 MEYIAI
+1 MDYITI

-12 MALCYNWTGSYL
+12 MALCYSWTGSYL
-24 MAIIVFTLLTKVI
+24 LAIVVFTLLTKVI

-58 LNALKVKYYGDKDTV
+58 LNALKIKYYGDKDTI

-79 IYKQKK
+79 LYKQKK
-85 YHPIASTIPMIIQL
+85 YHPIASTIPMVIQL

-139 GVAALL
+139 GVAAWM

-191 IASNLF
+191 IASNIF

-215 DYDALHKSQKE
+215 DYDALHESQKE

-261 FYSESSGFYKYY
+261 FYSESSGFYKYF
-273 RATIA
+273 RATIE
-278 YLLSHTNIIVHY
+278 YLITHSNVIIHY
-290 VTSDPADQVFE
+290 VTSDPGDQIFK

-315 EKKLITLFMKMDADM
+315 EKKLITLFMKMDADI
-330 VIMTMPDLQNF
+330 VVMTMPDLQNF

-388 EIRKTEEVYNLPS
+388 EIKKTEEVYNLPP

-420 EKVNCSERPVI
+420 EKADCSEQPVI

-450 LTSLRHT
+450 LTSLQYT
-457 GYRIIVRPHPQYV
+457 GYHIVVRPHPQYV

-483 YAGTPQVEIQTDF
+483 YAGTPQVEIQTNF

-501 VFRADLLITDWSGI
+501 VFQADLLITDWSGI

-552 IRKEIGREIALE
+552 IRKEIGREIKPE
-564 DVGQVNTVVEEMIA
+564 DAGQANIVVEEMIA

-602 QCSAKF
+602 QCSGKF

-616 KGNTQSAG
+616 RLDT
-624 ASEKV
+624 

>member
-1 MEYIAI
+1 MDYITI

-12 MALCYNWTGSYL
+12 MALCYSWTGSYL
-24 MAIIVFTLLTKVI
+24 LAIIVFTLLTKVI
-37 LFPISC
+37 LFPVSC

-58 LNALKVKYYGDKDTV
+58 LNALKIKYYGDKDTI

-79 IYKQKK
+79 LYKQKK
-85 YHPIASTIPMIIQL
+85 YHPIASTIPMVIQL

-145 LGVGQN
+145 LGIGQN

-183 TVGVCVYW
+183 TVGVCAYW
-191 IASNLF
+191 IASNIF

-215 DYDALHKSQKE
+215 DYDALHESQKE

-290 VTSDPADQVFE
+290 VTSDPADQIFE
-301 VAKTQPRIRPYYIG
+301 VAKSQSRIRPYYIG

-388 EIRKTEEVYNLPS
+388 EIKKTEEVYNLPP

-409 MLLDDMRAGFS
+409 MLLDDMRTGFS
-420 EKVNCSERPVI
+420 EKADCSEQSVI

-450 LTSLRHT
+450 LTSLQYT
-457 GYRIIVRPHPQYV
+457 GYRIVVRPHPQYV

-483 YAGTPQVEIQTDF
+483 YAGAPQVEIQTNF

-501 VFRADLLITDWSGI
+501 VFQADLLITDWSGI

-552 IRKEIGREIALE
+552 IRKEIGREIEPDDA
-564 DVGQVNTVVEEMIA
+564 GQANIVVEEMVA
-578 RRGEYQERIRKLACQ
+578 RRGEYQERIRNLACQ

-602 QCSAKF
+602 QCSGKF

-616 KGNTQSAG
+616 RLDT
-624 ASEKV
+624 

>member
-1 MEYIAI
+1 MDYITI

-12 MALCYNWTGSYL
+12 MALCYSWTGSYL
-24 MAIIVFTLLTKVI
+24 LAIIVFTLLTKVI
-37 LFPISC
+37 LFPVSC

-58 LNALKVKYYGDKDTV
+58 LNALKIKYYGDKDTI

-79 IYKQKK
+79 LYKQKK
-85 YHPIASTIPMIIQL
+85 YHPIASTIPMVIQL

-145 LGVGQN
+145 LGIGQN

-191 IASNLF
+191 IASNIF

-215 DYDALHKSQKE
+215 DYDALHESQKE

-290 VTSDPADQVFE
+290 VTSDPADQIFE
-301 VAKTQPRIRPYYIG
+301 VAKNQSRIRPYYIG

-388 EIRKTEEVYNLPS
+388 EIKKTEEVYNLPP

-409 MLLDDMRAGFS
+409 MLLDDMRVGFS
-420 EKVNCSERPVI
+420 EKADCSEQPVI

-450 LTSLRHT
+450 LTSLQYT
-457 GYRIIVRPHPQYV
+457 GYHIVVRPHPQYV

-483 YAGTPQVEIQTDF
+483 YAGTPQVEIQTNF

-501 VFRADLLITDWSGI
+501 VFQADLLITDWSGI

-552 IRKEIGREIALE
+552 IRKEIGREIEPE
-564 DVGQVNTVVEEMIA
+564 DAGQANIVVEEMVA

-602 QCSAKF
+602 QCSGKF

-616 KGNTQSAG
+616 RLDT
-624 ASEKV
+624 

>member
-1 MEYIAI
+1 MDYITI

-12 MALCYNWTGSYL
+12 MALCYSWTGSYL
-24 MAIIVFTLLTKVI
+24 LAIIVFTLLTKVI
-37 LFPISC
+37 LFPVSC

-58 LNALKVKYYGDKDTV
+58 LNALKIKYYGDKDTI

-79 IYKQKK
+79 LYKQKK
-85 YHPIASTIPMIIQL
+85 YHPIASTIPMVIQL

-139 GVAALL
+139 GVAAWM
-145 LGVGQN
+145 LGIGQN

-183 TVGVCVYW
+183 TVGVCAYW
-191 IASNLF
+191 IASNIF

-215 DYDALHKSQKE
+215 DYDALHESQKE

-273 RATIA
+273 RATIE
-278 YLLSHTNIIVHY
+278 YLITHSNVIIHY
-290 VTSDPADQVFE
+290 VTSDPGDQIFK

-388 EIRKTEEVYNLPS
+388 EIKKTEEVYNLPP

-409 MLLDDMRAGFS
+409 TLLDDMRAGFS
-420 EKVNCSERPVI
+420 EKADCSEQPVI

-450 LTSLRHT
+450 LTSLQYT
-457 GYRIIVRPHPQYV
+457 GYHIVVRPHPQYV
-470 KHREAQLNDLKAR
+470 KHREAQLNDLKTR
-483 YAGTPQVEIQTDF
+483 YAGTPQVEIQTNF

-501 VFRADLLITDWSGI
+501 VFQADLLITDWSGI

-538 PEYERIGVVPINIS
+538 PEYERIGVVPMNIS
-552 IRKEIGREIALE
+552 VRKEIGREIEPE
-564 DVGQVNTVVEEMIA
+564 DAGQVNIVVEEMIA
-578 RRGEYQERIRKLACQ
+578 RRGEYQERIRNFACQ

-602 QCSAKF
+602 QCSGKF

-616 KGNTQSAG
+616 RLDT
-624 ASEKV
+624 

>member
-58 LNALKVKYYGDKDTV
+58 LNALKIKYYGDKDTV

-79 IYKQKK
+79 LYKQKK

-145 LGVGQN
+145 LGIGQN

-183 TVGVCVYW
+183 TVGVCAYW

-388 EIRKTEEVYNLPS
+388 EIRKTEEVYNLPA

-450 LTSLRHT
+450 LTSLRRT

-483 YAGTPQVEIQTDF
+483 YAGTPQIEIQTDF

-552 IRKEIGREIALE
+552 IRKEIGREIEPE

-616 KGNTQSAG
+616 KWNTQSAG
-624 ASEKV
+624 ASEKG

>member
-1 MEYIAI
+1 MR
-7 PLNAL
+7 
-12 MALCYNWTGSYL
+12 
-24 MAIIVFTLLTKVI
+24 
-37 LFPISC
+37 FP
-43 WMQRESIKMVQLTPD
+43 VQTSD
-58 LNALKVKYYGDKDTV
+58 LG
-73 AEETQK
+73 
-79 IYKQKK
+79 
-85 YHPIASTIPMIIQL
+85 
-99 VLLMG
+99 
-104 VIAAV
+104 
-109 KAMLGGD
+109 
-116 TTSIYA
+116 
-122 QIPSQLGG
+122 
-130 VSLLMPVAA
+130 
-139 GVAALL
+139 
-145 LGVGQN
+145 
-151 KLNPLQKE
+151 
-159 QSKREQWMTN
+159 
-169 GLSIL
+169 
-174 ISLSLGAFV
+174 
-183 TVGVCVYW
+183 
-191 IASNLF
+191 
-197 SILNQAAL
+197 
-205 NLVIRPAKYI
+205 
-215 DYDALHKSQKE
+215 
-226 LESINAMSAG
+226 
-236 VSKEDKKREKAD
+236 KKREKAD

-273 RATIA
+273 RATIE
-278 YLLSHTNIIVHY
+278 YLITHSNVIIHY
-290 VTSDPADQVFE
+290 VTSDPGDQIFK

-315 EKKLITLFMKMDADM
+315 EKKLITLFMKMDADI
-330 VIMTMPDLQNF
+330 VVMTMPDLQNF

-388 EIRKTEEVYNLPS
+388 EIKKTEEVYNLPP

-409 MLLDDMRAGFS
+409 MLLDDMRAWFS
-420 EKVNCSERPVI
+420 EKADCSEPPVI

-450 LTSLRHT
+450 LTSLQYT
-457 GYRIIVRPHPQYV
+457 GYHIVVRPHPQYV

-483 YAGTPQVEIQTDF
+483 YAGTPQVEIQTNF

-501 VFRADLLITDWSGI
+501 VFQADLLITDWSGI

-552 IRKEIGREIALE
+552 IRKEIGREIKPE
-564 DVGQVNTVVEEMIA
+564 DAGQANIVVEEMIA

-602 QCSAKF
+602 QCSGKF

-616 KGNTQSAG
+616 RLDT
-624 ASEKV
+624 

>member
-1 MEYIAI
+1 MDYITI

-12 MALCYNWTGSYL
+12 MALCYSWTGSYL
-24 MAIIVFTLLTKVI
+24 LAIIVFTLLTKVI
-37 LFPISC
+37 LFPVSC

-58 LNALKVKYYGDKDTV
+58 LNALKIKYYGDKDTI

-79 IYKQKK
+79 LYKQKK
-85 YHPIASTIPMIIQL
+85 YHPIASTIPMVIQL

-139 GVAALL
+139 GVAAWM
-145 LGVGQN
+145 LGIGQN

-183 TVGVCVYW
+183 TVGVCAYW
-191 IASNLF
+191 IASNIF

-215 DYDALHKSQKE
+215 DYDALHESQKE

-273 RATIA
+273 RATIE
-278 YLLSHTNIIVHY
+278 YLITHSNVIIHY
-290 VTSDPADQVFE
+290 VTSDPGDQIFK

-388 EIRKTEEVYNLPS
+388 EIKKTEEVYNLPP

-420 EKVNCSERPVI
+420 EKADCSEQPVI

-450 LTSLRHT
+450 LTSLQYT
-457 GYRIIVRPHPQYV
+457 GYHIVVRPHPQYV

-483 YAGTPQVEIQTDF
+483 YAGTPQVEIQTNF

-501 VFRADLLITDWSGI
+501 VFQADLLITDWSGI

-552 IRKEIGREIALE
+552 IRKEIGGEIEPE
-564 DVGQVNTVVEEMIA
+564 DAGQANIVVEEMIA
-578 RRGEYQERIRKLACQ
+578 RRGEYQERIRNLACQ

-602 QCSAKF
+602 QYSGKF

-616 KGNTQSAG
+616 RLDT
-624 ASEKV
+624 

>member
-1 MEYIAI
+1 MHYITI

-12 MALCYNWTGSYL
+12 MALCYSWTGSYL
-24 MAIIVFTLLTKVI
+24 WAIVVFTLLTKVI

-43 WMQRESIKMVQLTPD
+43 WMQRESIKMVQMMPE
-58 LNALKVKYYGDKDTV
+58 LNALKIKYYGDKDTI

-79 IYKQKK
+79 LYKQKK
-85 YHPIASTIPMIIQL
+85 YHPIASTIPMLIQL

-145 LGVGQN
+145 LGIGQN

-183 TVGVCVYW
+183 TVGVCAYW
-191 IASNLF
+191 IASNIF

-215 DYDALHKSQKE
+215 DYDALHESQKE
-226 LESINAMSAG
+226 LENINAMSAG

-290 VTSDPADQVFE
+290 VTSDPADQIFE
-301 VAKTQPRIRPYYIG
+301 VAKSQSRIRPYYIG

-388 EIRKTEEVYNLPS
+388 EIKKTEEVYNLPP

-409 MLLDDMRAGFS
+409 MLLDDMRTGFS
-420 EKVNCSERPVI
+420 EKADCSEQSVI

-450 LTSLRHT
+450 LTSLQYT
-457 GYRIIVRPHPQYV
+457 GYRIVVRPHPQYV

-483 YAGTPQVEIQTDF
+483 YAGAPQVEIQTNF

-501 VFRADLLITDWSGI
+501 VFQADLLITDWSGI

-552 IRKEIGREIALE
+552 IRKEIGREIEPDDA
-564 DVGQVNTVVEEMIA
+564 GQANIVVEEMVA
-578 RRGEYQERIRKLACQ
+578 RRGEYQERIRNLACQ

-602 QCSAKF
+602 QCSGKF

-616 KGNTQSAG
+616 RLDT
-624 ASEKV
+624 

>member
-1 MEYIAI
+1 MHYITI
-7 PLNAL
+7 PLNVL
-12 MALCYNWTGSYL
+12 MALCYSWTGSYL
-24 MAIIVFTLLTKVI
+24 LAIVVFTLLTKVI

-58 LNALKVKYYGDKDTV
+58 LNALKIKYYGDKDTI

-79 IYKQKK
+79 LYKQKK
-85 YHPIASTIPMIIQL
+85 YRPIASTIPMVIQL

-130 VSLLMPVAA
+130 VSLLMPVAT
-139 GVAALL
+139 GVAAWM

-226 LESINAMSAG
+226 LESINAMSSG

-290 VTSDPADQVFE
+290 VTSDPADQIFE
-301 VAKTQPRIRPYYIG
+301 VAKNQSRIRPYYIG

-388 EIRKTEEVYNLPS
+388 EIKKTEEVYNLPP

-420 EKVNCSERPVI
+420 EKADCSEQPVI

-450 LTSLRHT
+450 LTSLQYT
-457 GYRIIVRPHPQYV
+457 GYHIVVRPHPQYV

-483 YAGTPQVEIQTDF
+483 YAGTPQVEIQTNF

-501 VFRADLLITDWSGI
+501 VFQADLLITDWSGI

-552 IRKEIGREIALE
+552 IRKEIGREIKPE
-564 DVGQVNTVVEEMIA
+564 DAGQANIVVEEMIA

-602 QCSAKF
+602 QCSGKF

-616 KGNTQSAG
+616 RLDT
-624 ASEKV
+624 

>member
-1 MEYIAI
+1 MDYITI

-12 MALCYNWTGSYL
+12 MALCYSWTGSYL
-24 MAIIVFTLLTKVI
+24 LAIIVFTLLTKVI
-37 LFPISC
+37 LFPVSC

-58 LNALKVKYYGDKDTV
+58 LNALKIKYYGDKDTI

-79 IYKQKK
+79 LYKQKK
-85 YHPIASTIPMIIQL
+85 YHPIASTIPMVIQL

-116 TTSIYA
+116 TMSIYA

-130 VSLLMPVAA
+130 ASLLMPVAA
-139 GVAALL
+139 GVAAWM
-145 LGVGQN
+145 LGIGQN
-151 KLNPLQKE
+151 RLNPLQKE

-215 DYDALHKSQKE
+215 DYDALHRSQKE
-226 LESINAMSAG
+226 LEGINAMSSG

-273 RATIA
+273 RATIE
-278 YLLSHTNIIVHY
+278 YLITHSNVIIHY
-290 VTSDPADQVFE
+290 VTSDPDDQIFK

-315 EKKLITLFMKMDADM
+315 EKKLITLFMKMDADI
-330 VIMTMPDLQNF
+330 VVMTMPDLQNF
-341 HIKRSYVRKDV
+341 HIKRSYVKKDV
-352 EYVYVPHGLDSLNLT
+352 EYIYVPHGLDSLNLT
-367 MRTGSVDHY
+367 MRMGSIDHY

-381 VGPNQKE
+381 VGCHQVE
-388 EIRKTEEVYNLPS
+388 EIRKTEEVYGLPP

-409 MLLDDMRAGFS
+409 MLLDDMRAGFTDRIDCA
-420 EKVNCSERPVI
+420 EQPVI

-443 DSCIDEL
+443 DSCIDAL
-450 LTSLRHT
+450 LCSLQRT
-457 GYRIIVRPHPQYV
+457 GAHIIVRPHPQYV
-470 KHREAQLNDLKAR
+470 KHCEVQLRDLAAR
-483 YAGTPQVEIQTDF
+483 YEASSQVEIQTDF

-501 VFRADLLITDWSGI
+501 VFQADLLITDWSGI

-523 CRPVL
+523 YRPVL

-538 PEYERIGVVPINIS
+538 PEYERIGVVPMNIS
-552 IRKEIGREIALE
+552 IRKEIGREIDPNDAE
-564 DVGQVNTVVEEMIA
+564 RADIVAEEMLA
-578 RRGEYQERIRKLACQ
+578 QRERYRETLKRLVFQ
-593 NVYNLGQSA
+593 NVYNLGKSA
-602 QCSAKF
+602 QCSGKF
-608 ILSELNKK
+608 ILGELSKK
-616 KGNTQSAG
+616 K
-624 ASEKV
+624 

>member
-1 MEYIAI
+1 MDYITI

-12 MALCYNWTGSYL
+12 MALCYSWTGSYL
-24 MAIIVFTLLTKVI
+24 LAIIVFTLLTKVI
-37 LFPISC
+37 LFPVSC

-58 LNALKVKYYGDKDTV
+58 LNALKIKYYGDKDTI

-79 IYKQKK
+79 LYKQKK
-85 YHPIASTIPMIIQL
+85 YHPIASTIPMVIQL

-130 VSLLMPVAA
+130 ASLLMPVAA
-139 GVAALL
+139 GVAAWM
-145 LGVGQN
+145 LGIGQN
-151 KLNPLQKE
+151 RLNPLQKE

-183 TVGVCVYW
+183 TVGVCAYW

-215 DYDALHKSQKE
+215 DYDALHRSQKE
-226 LESINAMSAG
+226 LEGINAMSSG

-273 RATIA
+273 RATIE
-278 YLLSHTNIIVHY
+278 YLITHSNVIIHY
-290 VTSDPADQVFE
+290 VTSDPGDQIFK
-301 VAKTQPRIRPYYIG
+301 VAKMQPRIRPYYIG

-388 EIRKTEEVYNLPS
+388 EIKKTEEVYNLPP

-409 MLLDDMRAGFS
+409 MLLDDMRAGFTDRIDCA
-420 EKVNCSERPVI
+420 EQPVI

-443 DSCIDEL
+443 DSCIDAL
-450 LTSLRHT
+450 LCSLQRT
-457 GYRIIVRPHPQYV
+457 GAHIIVRPHPQYV
-470 KHREAQLNDLKAR
+470 KHCEVQLRDLAAR
-483 YAGTPQVEIQTDF
+483 YEASSQVEIQTDF

-501 VFRADLLITDWSGI
+501 VFQADLLITDWSGI

-523 CRPVL
+523 YRPVL

-538 PEYERIGVVPINIS
+538 PEYERIGVVPMNIS
-552 IRKEIGREIALE
+552 IRKEIGREIDPNDAE
-564 DVGQVNTVVEEMIA
+564 RADIVAEEMLA
-578 RRGEYQERIRKLACQ
+578 QRERYRETLKRLVFQ
-593 NVYNLGQSA
+593 NVYNLGKSA
-602 QCSAKF
+602 QCSGKF
-608 ILSELNKK
+608 ILGELSKK
-616 KGNTQSAG
+616 K
-624 ASEKV
+624 

>member
-1 MEYIAI
+1 MDYITI

-12 MALCYNWTGSYL
+12 MALCYSWTGSYL
-24 MAIIVFTLLTKVI
+24 LAIVVFTLLTKVI

-58 LNALKVKYYGDKDTV
+58 LNALKIKYYGDKDTI

-79 IYKQKK
+79 LYKQKK
-85 YHPIASTIPMIIQL
+85 YHPIASTIPMVIQL

-139 GVAALL
+139 GVAAWM

-226 LESINAMSAG
+226 LESINAMSSG

-290 VTSDPADQVFE
+290 VTSDPADQIFE
-301 VAKTQPRIRPYYIG
+301 VAKNQSRIRPYYIG

-388 EIRKTEEVYNLPS
+388 EIKKTEEVYNLPP

-420 EKVNCSERPVI
+420 EKADCSEQPVI

-450 LTSLRHT
+450 LTSLQYT
-457 GYRIIVRPHPQYV
+457 GYHIVVRPHPQYV

-483 YAGTPQVEIQTDF
+483 YAGTPQVEIQTNF

-501 VFRADLLITDWSGI
+501 VFQADLLITDWSGI

-552 IRKEIGREIALE
+552 IRKEIGREIKPE
-564 DVGQVNTVVEEMIA
+564 DAGQANIVVEEMIA
-578 RRGEYQERIRKLACQ
+578 RRGEYQGRIRKLACQ

-602 QCSAKF
+602 QCSGRF

-616 KGNTQSAG
+616 RLDT
-624 ASEKV
+624 

>member
-1 MEYIAI
+1 MHYITI

-12 MALCYNWTGSYL
+12 MALCYSWTGSYL
-24 MAIIVFTLLTKVI
+24 WAIVVFTLLTKVI

-43 WMQRESIKMVQLTPD
+43 WMQRESIKMVQMMPE
-58 LNALKVKYYGDKDTV
+58 LNALKIKYYGDKDTI

-79 IYKQKK
+79 LYKQKK
-85 YHPIASTIPMIIQL
+85 YHPIASTIPMLIQL

-145 LGVGQN
+145 LGIGQN

-183 TVGVCVYW
+183 TVGVCAYW
-191 IASNLF
+191 IASNIF

-215 DYDALHKSQKE
+215 DYDALHESQKE
-226 LESINAMSAG
+226 LENINAMSAG

-290 VTSDPADQVFE
+290 VTSDPADQIFE
-301 VAKTQPRIRPYYIG
+301 VAKSQSRIRPYYIG

-388 EIRKTEEVYNLPS
+388 EIKKTEEVYNLPP

-409 MLLDDMRAGFS
+409 MLLDDMRTGFS
-420 EKVNCSERPVI
+420 EKVDCSEQSVI

-450 LTSLRHT
+450 LTSLQYT
-457 GYRIIVRPHPQYV
+457 GYRIVVRPHPQYV

-483 YAGTPQVEIQTDF
+483 YAGAPQVEIQTNF

-501 VFRADLLITDWSGI
+501 VFQADLLITDWSGI

-552 IRKEIGREIALE
+552 IRKEIGREIEPDDA
-564 DVGQVNTVVEEMIA
+564 GQANIVVEEMVA
-578 RRGEYQERIRKLACQ
+578 RRGEYQERIRNLACQ

-602 QCSAKF
+602 QCSGKF

-616 KGNTQSAG
+616 RLDT
-624 ASEKV
+624 